1 MLQVCRVDKKTMRQ
15 YGAMFRV
22 VDNYEAR
29 SVRRKQVASQNLHS
43 ALIFAYNAASFFY
56 WVCLFCLRWPQRKAV

>member
-43 ALIFAYNAASFFY
+43 ALIFAYNAASFFIGC
-56 WVCLFCLRWPQRKAV
+56 VFSV